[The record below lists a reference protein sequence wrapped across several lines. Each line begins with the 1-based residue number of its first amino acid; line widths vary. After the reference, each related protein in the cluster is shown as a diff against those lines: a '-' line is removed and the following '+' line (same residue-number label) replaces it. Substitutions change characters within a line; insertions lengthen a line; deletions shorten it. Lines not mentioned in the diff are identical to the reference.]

1 MISSSFS
8 SLLINPKREGSAK
21 RIRGNNKK
29 ITTFF
34 SNKNQR
40 RNVMFTHENG
50 PWHVDNGSMISN
62 SIHCMLDED
71 ISVCVSIDAI
81 DKRLILHKVG
91 KTSFIKE
98 YYDTAVQRFIDIG
111 LPEMAN
117 EWKLISFNVQYPEF
131 NFTPE
136 GYNFTIDEICT
147 LINWWSNSPGASGS
161 EILTMSI
168 NDVKNKLKM
177 LSDIGF

>member
-1 MISSSFS
+1 
-8 SLLINPKREGSAK
+8 
-21 RIRGNNKK
+21 
-29 ITTFF
+29 
-34 SNKNQR
+34 
-40 RNVMFTHENG
+40 MFTHENG

-177 LSDIGF
+177 LSKIGF

>member
-1 MISSSFS
+1 
-8 SLLINPKREGSAK
+8 
-21 RIRGNNKK
+21 
-29 ITTFF
+29 
-34 SNKNQR
+34 
-40 RNVMFTHENG
+40 MFTHENG

-62 SIHCMLDED
+62 STHCMLDED

-81 DKRLILHKVG
+81 DNRLILHKVG

-147 LINWWSNSPGASGS
+147 LINWWSNSPGSPGS
-161 EILTMSI
+161 EILTMPI
-168 NDVKNKLKM
+168 NDVKDKLKM
-177 LSDIGF
+177 LSSIGFQHNRGAELQSSVYHEVMFKMESKWLVWQYQILVFSQVHLQRS

>member
-1 MISSSFS
+1 
-8 SLLINPKREGSAK
+8 
-21 RIRGNNKK
+21 
-29 ITTFF
+29 
-34 SNKNQR
+34 
-40 RNVMFTHENG
+40 MFTHENG

-62 SIHCMLDED
+62 STHCMLDED

-81 DKRLILHKVG
+81 DNRLILHKVG

-117 EWKLISFNVQYPEF
+117 
-131 NFTPE
+131 

-147 LINWWSNSPGASGS
+147 LINWWSNSPGAQGS
-161 EILTMSI
+161 EILTMPI
-168 NDVKNKLKM
+168 NDVKDKLKL
-177 LSDIGF
+177 LSNTGF